1 MTAPTRGKRGGRRGD
16 LLGVIE
22 SAAYYGLVKE
32 ALIAF
37 GRDTAYSI
45 DMARAAAT
53 IESKRNVWRQRLE
66 ARRAE
71 EVSENSLSSELDSSL
86 A

>member
-1 MTAPTRGKRGGRRGD
+1 MAEKTRGRRSASLLATID
-16 LLGVIE
+16 LT
-22 SAAYYGLVKE
+22 AYSDLVKE
-32 ALIAF
+32 AIVAF

-66 ARRAE
+66 ARDAE
-71 EVSENSLSSELDSSL
+71 ELASSLSSELGTS
-86 A
+86 AA

>member
-1 MTAPTRGKRGGRRGD
+1 MAERTRGRRSANLLAQID
-16 LLGVIE
+16 LT
-22 SAAYYGLVKE
+22 AYSGLVTE
-32 ALIAF
+32 ALTAF

-66 ARRAE
+66 ARNAE
-71 EVSENSLSSELDSSL
+71 ENGSISSELDASF